1 MLSALI
7 VVGFLVALAGVQ
19 QCFLNQ
25 IIAADREHFKGP
37 EGHPPPLNWPLEW
50 PLRTSPCLLL
60 HLWRP
65 P

>member
-37 EGHPPPLNWPLEW
+37 EGHPPP
-50 PLRTSPCLLL
+50 
-60 HLWRP
+60 
-65 P
+65 

>member
-37 EGHPPPLNWPLEW
+37 EGHPPPLNGRLNG
-50 PLRTSPCLLL
+50 R
-60 HLWRP
+60 
-65 P
+65 